1 MTPICGTELMLCGSG
16 IAGVECVAMVVHVGT
31 LAHSQIICLL
41 CVDKRSGDTFCKRS
55 GLLCSISAGM
65 FTNSSGGCYSLILL
79 KASKLLKQNS
89 HWSCREFFMPSTCS
103 TMPVNV
109 EHFRIPWEE
118 TIILTREMPF
128 PCCNLSKTYVWLCYT
143 KYCRGNVNGELFSI
157 CVV

>member
-16 IAGVECVAMVVHVGT
+16 IAGVECVAVVVHVCS

-41 CVDKRSGDTFCKRS
+41 CVDKRSCDTFCKRS
-55 GLLCSISAGM
+55 GLLCSILAGM

-79 KASKLLKQNS
+79 KASKPLKQNS

-103 TMPVNV
+103 TMPMNV

-128 PCCNLSKTYVWLCYT
+128 PCCNLPKTCVWLCYT